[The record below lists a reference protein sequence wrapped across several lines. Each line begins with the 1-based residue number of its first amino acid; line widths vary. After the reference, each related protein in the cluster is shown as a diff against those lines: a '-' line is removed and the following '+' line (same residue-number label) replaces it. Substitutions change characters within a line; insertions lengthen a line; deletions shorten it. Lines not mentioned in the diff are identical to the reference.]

1 MSDYTEL
8 QAASEATGGYAMVV
22 SKPARWPV
30 EVVINIVVYVEDPCV
45 EPQGGSDHVD
55 FLPTELLDW
64 LTGLKYTKVSIVSVY
79 LLGQLIGG
87 A

>member
-1 MSDYTEL
+1 
-8 QAASEATGGYAMVV
+8 MVV

-64 LTGLKYTKVSIVSVY
+64 LTGLKYTRVPIVSVY

-87 A
+87 T